1 LYSNSKFK
9 SINKNKI
16 LKEKKEGTP
25 YLAGQPKQASAAQ
38 QQPEANPAAAQYLTQ
53 PTKETVHTVSVIK
66 GRPTPSFSSP
76 VATGR
81 RRTSATSSPTIRS
94 TPDVVSHSR
103 TSLNHPCVRVYPLA
117 PRFMPNTPPLSA
129 WHPGHCRRRD
139 DELDLVVVYKYA
151 RSSALKP

>member
-1 LYSNSKFK
+1 MQNKTKISLYSNSKFK

-16 LKEKKEGTP
+16 LKEKKEGKP

-76 VATGR
+76 VAGAR
-81 RRTSATSSPTIRS
+81 RRTSATSLLV
-94 TPDVVSHSR
+94 DKHAR
-103 TSLNHPCVRVYPLA
+103 TSPDFSE
-117 PRFMPNTPPLSA
+117 PRPTRFAS
-129 WHPGHCRRRD
+129 
-139 DELDLVVVYKYA
+139 ELI
-151 RSSALKP
+151 RG